1 MFDLSM
7 SGYIQ
12 AALHGFQHSPPSR
25 KEHALHSWKRTS
37 YGATYQF
44 TKAKDTSQKKSP
56 ERIMILQ
63 KITGLLLFYAKVIYL
78 TILVALGKIA
88 AEQTSGKIETEK

>member
-1 MFDLSM
+1 M
-7 SGYIQ
+7 
-12 AALHGFQHSPPSR
+12 R
-25 KEHALHSWKRTS
+25 
-37 YGATYQF
+37 
-44 TKAKDTSQKKSP
+44 
-56 ERIMILQ
+56 LQ